1 MFVGGGVAYK
11 AIALGPQVEWEIC
24 NQGGNCSDCSCY
36 NWNIPDRVLNKSPSG
51 YCRQFTVTVNLRFSS
66 FCEADI
72 VRLHFPMGKLRN
84 GEVKKLLALSWSLLL
99 FSEWLIISLNTHKN
113 MIQWQS
119 LLKLGAGQAHLHD
132 CKYLVWPMICL
143 SDDSVFM
150 VTDYMWSE
158 RERWIEHVTKV
169 FIFGGWFYDDANNLG
184 NIGW

>member
-1 MFVGGGVAYK
+1 
-11 AIALGPQVEWEIC
+11 
-24 NQGGNCSDCSCY
+24 
-36 NWNIPDRVLNKSPSG
+36 
-51 YCRQFTVTVNLRFSS
+51 
-66 FCEADI
+66 
-72 VRLHFPMGKLRN
+72 
-84 GEVKKLLALSWSLLL
+84 
-99 FSEWLIISLNTHKN
+99 

-119 LLKLGAGQAHLHD
+119 LLKLEAGQAHLHD

>member
-99 FSEWLIISLNTHKN
+99 FSEWLIISLNTQKVWSSDKVCWN
-113 MIQWQS
+113 WKLARLIYMTANIWFDPWYVCLMIQCSW
-119 LLKLGAGQAHLHD
+119 LLTTCEVKEKDELSMSPRFLF
-132 CKYLVWPMICL
+132 LVVGSMMMPI
-143 SDDSVFM
+143 
-150 VTDYMWSE
+150 T
-158 RERWIEHVTKV
+158 
-169 FIFGGWFYDDANNLG
+169 
-184 NIGW
+184 